1 MENVHSKN
9 VLTKFRVGVHHLEV
23 EKGRLL
29 KIKYSD
35 RKCKLCN
42 EEVEEEIHIGM
53 LCNILFPIID
63 KISFNINSTV
73 WIMYWS

>member
-9 VLTKFRVGVHHLEV
+9 VLTKFRVGVLHLEV

-35 RKCKLCN
+35 RKCKLYN
-42 EEVEEEIHIGM
+42 EEVEEEIHFLIR
-53 LCNILFPIID
+53 CKKN
-63 KISFNINSTV
+63 
-73 WIMYWS
+73 